1 MTGVDSGADSGTGSA
16 GGGGCGDCGGCGGC
30 GDDGWESSPA
40 SSSSKCVSFSFGTFP
55 LRSFDRLF

>member
-1 MTGVDSGADSGTGSA
+1 VTGVDSGADSGSGSA
-16 GGGGCGDCGGCGGC
+16 GGGGGGGGGGC

>member
-1 MTGVDSGADSGTGSA
+1 MTGVGSGADSCSDVGAGA
-16 GGGGCGDCGGCGGC
+16 GGGGC

-40 SSSSKCVSFSFGTFP
+40 SSSSKGAPFSFGTFP